1 VTEPAAPPRAATA
14 GGACQITVGTYPW
27 SELWVDGAD
36 TGQQTPVVGMTIT
49 CGPHRLEFKRR
60 DLKIDQ
66 IENVTVTDGREFR
79 RQYELRG
86 AGIDD

>member
-1 VTEPAAPPRAATA
+1 
-14 GGACQITVGTYPW
+14 
-27 SELWVDGAD
+27 
-36 TGQQTPVVGMTIT
+36 VVGMTIA

-66 IENVTVTDGREFR
+66 IENVTVNDGREFR

-86 AGIDD
+86 AGVDD

>member
-1 VTEPAAPPRAATA
+1 
-14 GGACQITVGTYPW
+14 
-27 SELWVDGAD
+27 
-36 TGQQTPVVGMTIT
+36 MTIT